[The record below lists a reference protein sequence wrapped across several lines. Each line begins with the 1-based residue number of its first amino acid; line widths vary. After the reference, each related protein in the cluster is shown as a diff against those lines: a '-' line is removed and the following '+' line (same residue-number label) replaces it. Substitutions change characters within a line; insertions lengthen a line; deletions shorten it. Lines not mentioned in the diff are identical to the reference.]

1 MSPRLPHQT
10 HPGQSLLPVRQ
21 WVLSQR
27 WDPQLWGAQGL
38 RRGLGNNQKQVI
50 QLATG
55 I

>member
-10 HPGQSLLPVRQ
+10 HPGQSLLPGRQ
-21 WVLSQR
+21 WVRSQPR
-27 WDPQLWGAQGL
+27 DPQLRGAQGL
-38 RRGLGNNQKQVI
+38 RRGLGSNQKQVT